1 MIPSSKDFNWI
12 IGPVGQA
19 IGFVAEE
26 TKITGTLHRGLIVL
40 KGQEVFLRLARERF
54 QAAGAADALAG
65 VDQLLASAPILSQW
79 ATELQQGDFSMINK
93 HSLIAIWGAV
103 EVAVEDT
110 VVLVLSKEPT
120 ALAKVSST
128 GIDTSKFAPGPV
140 SEDDARRLFARLERK
155 LRENLKV
162 GDAYIKL
169 LGLFD
174 ISFSCS
180 GHTLSKLEE
189 INSVRNCLL
198 HRGGIIDDRAAQSVG
213 ALRPFLGQQIPIT
226 QARYLEYYD
235 AVGTFLSAM
244 MNGVIASPHIRTE
257 PTGGS
262 NAI

>member
-19 IGFVAEE
+19 VGVVAEE
-26 TKITGTLHRGLIVL
+26 TKIAGTLHRGLMVL

-54 QAAGAADALAG
+54 QAAGANDALAG

-79 ATELQQGDFSMINK
+79 ATELQQDDFSTINK
-93 HSLIAIWGAV
+93 HSLISIWGAV
-103 EVAVEDT
+103 EVSVEDT
-110 VVLVLSKEPT
+110 VMLVLSKEPT
-120 ALAKVSST
+120 ALARVSSA
-128 GIDTSKFAPGPV
+128 GIDISKFAPGPV
-140 SEDDARRLFARLERK
+140 SEDEARRLFTRLERK

-169 LGLFD
+169 LGLLD
-174 ISFSCS
+174 VSFTCS

-198 HRGGIIDDRAAQSVG
+198 HRGGIIDGRAAQSVG

-226 QARYLEYYD
+226 QARYLEYYE
-235 AVGTFLSAM
+235 AVNTFLSAM
-244 MNGVIASPHIRTE
+244 MGGVIASPHIRTK
-257 PTGGS
+257 PTGAN
-262 NAI
+262 NAT